1 MHWTP
6 SRLSR
11 ILTGKSHISVSEAD
25 RLNGLFRHDENES
38 AYYIALTRRR
48 HTQDRELRVRF
59 SDEMQRIR
67 TAGTSIA

>member
-1 MHWTP
+1 
-6 SRLSR
+6 
-11 ILTGKSHISVSEAD
+11 VSEAD